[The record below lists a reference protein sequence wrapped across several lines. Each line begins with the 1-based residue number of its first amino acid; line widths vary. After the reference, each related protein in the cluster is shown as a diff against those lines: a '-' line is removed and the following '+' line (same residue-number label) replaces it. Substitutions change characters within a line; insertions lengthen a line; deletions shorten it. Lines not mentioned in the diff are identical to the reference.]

1 MRLTIPRSVRPVCGC
16 GEGVAVM
23 TPNGRYSRV
32 VSSQSTMMSRRV
44 VQPRAAAALVGV
56 TLAAWVLVVVRMRG
70 MNAGPGTDL
79 GSLGWYLGIWVT
91 MMAAMMLP
99 SAIPMVMLFAKVSEQ
114 SERRPAAAT
123 ALFVTGYLITWAAYG
138 LVAFA
143 LFRLVRAVD
152 PGFLAWDR
160 AGPEIT
166 GAAIVLAGIYQL
178 TPLKSVCLRHCR
190 TPLSFVM
197 HHWHGGA
204 LGAVRMGVEHGGWC
218 IGCCWALMV
227 LLFAVGV
234 MSITWMVVIAAI
246 VLAEKVLPI
255 GEQFSRALAVVLI
268 GLGVWVALAPGS
280 VPGLT
285 RPGAKMEMDS
295 MLGSPS
301 WVIA

>member
-1 MRLTIPRSVRPVCGC
+1 MD
-16 GEGVAVM
+16 
-23 TPNGRYSRV
+23 
-32 VSSQSTMMSRRV
+32 
-44 VQPRAAAALVGV
+44 
-56 TLAAWVLVVVRMRG
+56 
-70 MNAGPGTDL
+70 AGPGTDL

-114 SERRPAAAT
+114 SERGPACDGAVRDG
-123 ALFVTGYLITWAAYG
+123 LPDRVDGYG
-138 LVAFA
+138 LVAFGA
-143 LFRLVRAVD
+143 VPARARLD
-152 PGFLAWDR
+152 PAFLAWDR

-166 GAAIVLAGIYQL
+166 GAAIVLAGVYQL
-178 TPLKSVCLRHCR
+178 TPLKRVCLRHCR

-204 LGAVRMGVEHGGWC
+204 LGAVRMGVEHGAWC

-246 VLAEKVLPI
+246 VFAEKVLPI
-255 GEQFSRALAVVLI
+255 GEQFARALAVVLI

-285 RPGAKMEMDS
+285 RPGARMEMDS

>member
-1 MRLTIPRSVRPVCGC
+1 
-16 GEGVAVM
+16 M

-123 ALFVTGYLITWAAYG
+123 ALFVTGYLIAWTAYG

-218 IGCCWALMV
+218 IGCCWALML

>member
-1 MRLTIPRSVRPVCGC
+1 
-16 GEGVAVM
+16 
-23 TPNGRYSRV
+23 
-32 VSSQSTMMSRRV
+32 MMSRRV

-123 ALFVTGYLITWAAYG
+123 ALFVTGYLIAWTAYG

-218 IGCCWALMV
+218 IGCCWALML

-234 MSITWMVVIAAI
+234 MSITWMVVIATI